1 MSISSLS
8 NDIERL
14 NKDIV
19 SLNQKLARESKNEAD
34 KYSRIQNIKKSINK
48 NTSPSSLNS
57 KMRQI
62 AQYEKEISQSKDK
75 QAGFQKDIAAKT
87 KTLSEKRNSL
97 TKEQTKESNKQQE
110 ALKKAQKNYEDF
122 TSAWQ
127 RKQKK
132 QTNTI
137 ISNSQGGVYEATS
150 DVKYDVFI
158 SHACEDKE
166 TFVNELVK
174 ELEKRNIK
182 VWYDQ
187 NDIKWGDS
195 IRNKIDE
202 GLRNS
207 RFGIIVISKT
217 YLKKYWTNYEF
228 DALLN
233 KESGGGKIVLPI
245 WYEVTK
251 QDVTQYCPTLAGRM
265 ALNTMS
271 YTTEEIAEEL
281 KKLLIDK

>member
-1 MSISSLS
+1 MSISSLN

-14 NKDIV
+14 NKDIT

-34 KYSRIQNIKKSINK
+34 KYSRIQTIKKSINK
-48 NTSPSSLNS
+48 NTSPTSLNS

-62 AQYEKEISQSKDK
+62 AQCEKEISQCKDK
-75 QAGFQKDIAAKT
+75 QAGFQREIASKT
-87 KTLSEKRNSL
+87 KALSEKRILL
-97 TKEQTKESNKQQE
+97 TKEQTKENSRQQE
-110 ALKKAQKNYEDF
+110 TLKIAQKKYEDL
-122 TSAWQ
+122 TSLWQ
-127 RKQKK
+127 RKQKE
-132 QTNTI
+132 QTKAI
-137 ISNSQGGVYEATS
+137 IAKSQGVYETS
-150 DVKYDVFI
+150 DEIKYDVFV

-166 TFVNELVK
+166 PFVNGLVK
-174 ELEKRNIK
+174 ELEMRNIK
-182 VWYDQ
+182 VWYDR

-233 KESGGGKIVLPI
+233 KESYGGKMVLPI
-245 WYEVTK
+245 WHEVTK
-251 QDVTQYCPTLAGRM
+251 QDVTQYSPSLAGRM
-265 ALNTMS
+265 ALNTIS

-281 KKLLIDK
+281 QNLLVDK